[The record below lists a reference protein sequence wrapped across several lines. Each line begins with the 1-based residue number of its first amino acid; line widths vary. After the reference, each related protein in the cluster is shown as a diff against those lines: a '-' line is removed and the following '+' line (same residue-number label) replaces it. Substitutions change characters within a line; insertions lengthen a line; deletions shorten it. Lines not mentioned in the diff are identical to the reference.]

1 MIDRLIL
8 IVSILLLSVSAAKA
22 ESRIAL
28 IIGNGNYLS
37 VSPLQ
42 NPVNDA
48 SLIGDT
54 LTDLGFQVTSLI
66 DASQLDMK
74 RAIVQFGRD
83 LRSAGPDATGL
94 FYYAGHGVQ
103 SMSTNYLLPVDIAI
117 QDEADFDIMGVEANW
132 VLRQMH
138 SARNKTNIVILDA
151 CRDNPFES
159 LADVLDD
166 GLAEM
171 NAPTGTFL
179 SYATAPGGVAADGLG
194 ANSPFTQTV
203 ARVIRE
209 PGIPI
214 EQAFKQVRVAV
225 LDATGGLQTPWDA
238 SSLTDD
244 FSFVAGEKIDPQEV
258 AALQLWESVQET
270 SDPVQVMLFLRAY
283 PESAYAEDARGLL
296 KKLMADELETPKQ
309 VETVEAPKPTGPSA
323 EETAMIDTAQAS
335 GSAAD
340 YEAYLNAY
348 PQGAFAD
355 FARAE
360 MEAAR
365 AKEAAA
371 QVTETAAASEAAED
385 EATELASRSAGEIGS
400 SPITFDEPLVH
411 GSPEI
416 VGQTIAGLM
425 TASPLFPP
433 IEGLPDE
440 VWKDKSCSDCHR
452 WERENLCEHGGRY
465 LALSAQRSLGK
476 EHPFGGSFK
485 HTLRAWAAGGCN

>member
-1 MIDRLIL
+1 MTSRI
-8 IVSILLLSVSAAKA
+8 ILLLTMIGLGAMAARA
-22 ESRIAL
+22 ETRIAL
-28 IIGNGNYLS
+28 IIGNGNYS
-37 VSPLQ
+37 AVSPLE

-48 SLIGDT
+48 GLIGET

-66 DASQLDMK
+66 DANQLQMK
-74 RAIVQFGRD
+74 RAIAQFGRD

-103 SMSTNYLLPVDIAI
+103 STATNYLLPVDISV

-151 CRDNPFES
+151 CRNNPFES

-194 ANSPFTQTV
+194 ANSPFTETV

-225 LDATGGLQTPWDA
+225 LEATGGLQTPWDA
-238 SSLTDD
+238 SSLTDN
-244 FSFVAGEKIDPQEV
+244 FAFVAETPVDPEDV
-258 AALQLWESVQET
+258 AARQLWDSVKEM

-283 PESAYAEDARGLL
+283 PDSAYAEDARALL
-296 KKLMADELETPKQ
+296 KNLMDEELNTPKS
-309 VETVEAPKPTGPSA
+309 VETVEAPAPSGPSA
-323 EETAMIDTAQAS
+323 EESALIEAAQAS
-335 GSAAD
+335 GAASD
-340 YEAYLNAY
+340 YEAYLDAFPN
-348 PQGAFAD
+348 GAFAD

-360 MEAAR
+360 MDAAR
-365 AKEAAA
+365 AKSAAA
-371 QVTETAAASEAAED
+371 TETVQSQGDAAAEEPV
-385 EATELASRSAGEIGS
+385 EMASRGTNGVGS
-400 SPITFDEPLVH
+400 EPITFEGTLQF

-416 VGQTIAGLM
+416 IGQSIAGLM
-425 TASPLFPP
+425 TASPVFPP

-440 VWKDKSCSDCHR
+440 VWKGKACSDCHQ

-485 HTLRAWAAGGCN
+485 QTLRAWAAGGCN

>member
-1 MIDRLIL
+1 MKSCFALIL
-8 IVSILLLSVSAAKA
+8 PILLLSAFSARA
-22 ESRIAL
+22 EPRIAL
-28 IIGNGNYLS
+28 VIGNGNYS
-37 VSPLQ
+37 AVSPLQ

-48 SLIGDT
+48 GLIGDT
-54 LTDLGFQVTSLI
+54 LIDLGFEVTSLI
-66 DASQLDMK
+66 DANQLQMK
-74 RAIVQFGRD
+74 RAIAQFGRD

-103 SMSTNYLLPVDIAI
+103 SMATNYLLPVDISV

-151 CRDNPFES
+151 CRNNPFES

-179 SYATAPGGVAADGLG
+179 SYATAPGSVAADGLG
-194 ANSPFTQTV
+194 ANSPFTETV

-225 LDATGGLQTPWDA
+225 LGATGDMQTPWDA

-244 FSFVAGEKIDPQEV
+244 FVFVAEDPADPEEI
-258 AALQLWESVQET
+258 AALQLWQSVQT
-270 SDPVQVMLFLRAY
+270 MSDPVQVMLFLRAY
-283 PESAYAEDARGLL
+283 PDSVYAEDARALL
-296 KKLMADELETPKQ
+296 KKLMDEELNVPQ
-309 VETVEAPKPTGPSA
+309 SVETVETPVPTGPTA
-323 EETAMIDTAQAS
+323 EETALIEAAQAS
-335 GSAAD
+335 GSADD
-340 YEAYLNAY
+340 YEAYLDAFPN
-348 PQGAFAD
+348 GAFAD

-365 AKEAAA
+365 AKAAA
-371 QVTETAAASEAAED
+371 TAEM
-385 EATELASRSAGEIGS
+385 ATTQEESAPEEPTQMASRGTDGIGS
-400 SPITFDEPLVH
+400 VPITFEGELQF

-416 VGQTIAGLM
+416 VGQSIAGLM

-440 VWKDKSCSDCHR
+440 VWKGKACSDCHQ